1 MTWTSPVPDAITAA
15 RDMIVAC
22 ASAATASLTS
32 GTFHY
37 PTIAMSGAS
46 ADSRPCVIM
55 DQIHT
60 ARDRYAEQG
69 VLGNPSGTIVATIY
83 MDNAT
88 VPTMESLAEDIC
100 SELMS
105 QATGL
110 PLRSAV
116 PSRAS
121 DPTPGQRAADATT
134 ADNTSFFRCISVT
147 IEWGLSP

>member
-1 MTWTSPVPDAITAA
+1 MTWTSPVPDAISAA

-22 ASAATASLTS
+22 AASVTAGLTS

-37 PTIAMSGAS
+37 PTITMSGTS

-55 DQIHT
+55 DQIHI

-83 MDNAT
+83 IDNAT
-88 VPTMESLAEDIC
+88 ISTMESMAEDIC

-105 QATGL
+105 QSTGL

-116 PSRAS
+116 PSRVS

-134 ADNTSFFRCISVT
+134 ADNTSYFRAISIT

>member
-37 PTIAMSGAS
+37 PTITMSGTY

-55 DQIHT
+55 DQIT
-60 ARDRYAEQG
+60 ITRDRYAEPG

-83 MDNAT
+83 LDSST
-88 VPTMESLAEDIC
+88 ISTMESLAEDIC
-100 SELMS
+100 SELLAQS
-105 QATGL
+105 TGL

-116 PSRAS
+116 PGRCS
-121 DPTPGQRAADATT
+121 DPTSGQRAADATT
-134 ADNTSFFRCISVT
+134 ADNTSYFRSISVT